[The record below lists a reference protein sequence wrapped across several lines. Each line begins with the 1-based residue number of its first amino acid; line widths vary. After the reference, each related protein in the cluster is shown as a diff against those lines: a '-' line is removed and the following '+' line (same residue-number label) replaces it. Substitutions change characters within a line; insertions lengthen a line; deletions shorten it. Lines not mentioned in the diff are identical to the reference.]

1 MKIGVFGGTFNPVHL
16 GHLNC
21 LKSVAE
27 QASLDKMIVMPDRI
41 PPHKQ
46 AEDLASSEDR
56 LNMCRLAF
64 ADIPCVEISDW
75 ELKQEGKS
83 YSVISSAASLAVYIE
98 LSSTFIFTS
107 S

>member
-27 QASLDKMIVMPDRI
+27 QAGLDKMIVMPDRI

-75 ELKQEGKS
+75 ELKTTGKRMWKFCSNLQKKTCS
-83 YSVISSAASLAVYIE
+83 YAVIRNAYHRC
-98 LSSTFIFTS
+98 
-107 S
+107 